1 MIVFMLSLL
10 RSFSQVAVSVLSPF
24 VNTKKL
30 SAVAAKLYVN
40 WTMLTYVCLD
50 LLFCIYFLPFFLIW
64 LYVLFH
70 VAITTLVIRDLTL
83 RSAASFGLSH
93 LMRLLCDEYI
103 FYTVEH
109 IVSRESCDNLPSHS
123 RNILPERQ
131 VCLVVSWFVC

>member
-40 WTMLTYVCLD
+40 WTML
-50 LLFCIYFLPFFLIW
+50 
-64 LYVLFH
+64 
-70 VAITTLVIRDLTL
+70 TTLVIRDLTL

-131 VCLVVSWFVC
+131 AKREEVNPSKKRKDEQ